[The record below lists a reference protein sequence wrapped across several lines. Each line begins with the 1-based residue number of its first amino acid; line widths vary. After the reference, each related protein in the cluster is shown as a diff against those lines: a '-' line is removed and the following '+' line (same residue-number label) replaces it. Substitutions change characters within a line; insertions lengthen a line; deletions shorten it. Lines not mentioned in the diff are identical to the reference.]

1 MFCSI
6 LTSLD
11 KSNFFQFFFQ
21 IYKCLKI
28 LQLNITKTKK
38 RKLQKRARERY
49 QGLSKEEKKKRHYGH
64 EQCKTFP
71 EDKKQRLMEYRKN
84 EKKCFFM
91 INILCSIRYI

>member
-6 LTSLD
+6 LTSSD

-49 QGLSKEEKKKRHYGH
+49 QGLSKEEKKRDNMGMNNVKLSL
-64 EQCKTFP
+64 KI
-71 EDKKQRLMEYRKN
+71 KN
-84 EKKCFFM
+84 KG
-91 INILCSIRYI
+91 